1 MTDKFDFLGCRHK
14 HIKLCVNT
22 IIKLVYRVDQLS
34 AEITERKSDL

>member
-22 IIKLVYRVDQLS
+22 IIKLVYRFTLS
-34 AEITERKSDL
+34 AEIAERK